1 MGGFFFHKFITT
13 HIMLNTTTIIG
24 HIGQDATT
32 KTLQGGRVVTNFSV
46 AHSETWTDAAGERQ
60 QRTTWFNCA
69 YFTQQQP
76 GVAAYLLRGAL
87 VCIIGKVSAR
97 AYLDAR
103 NQPAASL
110 DLNVQEIRLLGSSK
124 REENNAPAPGAPNA
138 VPPPPAKQP
147 ETFTPA
153 APHSGDDLPF

>member
-110 DLNVQEIRLLGSSK
+110 DLNVQEIRLLGSK
-124 REENNAPAPGAPNA
+124 REEASPAAPGTTPAA
-138 VPPPPAKQP
+138 PPPPAKQP

-153 APHSGDDLPF
+153 APNSGDDLPF